1 MKCNLAKLF
10 RSPILGRHIIHKI
23 SKLSIRKYEIW
34 KPKVDFHF
42 ISYYFIFSLMNV
54 MPSHFYF
61 LKHKTLF
68 SEEWS
73 SMYSKFMSVGDFGD
87 ATFEKNQTMGGRKI
101 GDVL

>member
-1 MKCNLAKLF
+1 M
-10 RSPILGRHIIHKI
+10 
-23 SKLSIRKYEIW
+23 KYEN
-34 KPKVDFHF
+34 PKLIF
-42 ISYYFIFSLMNV
+42 ISFRAIFFSLMNV